1 MDDRSREELAAV
13 LSGPG
18 CTVAQK
24 IAVFVRYYN
33 GETGAVSPAWQV
45 SKEAWQRYEF
55 LGDRILNLAAAELL
69 FSGNPACDEG
79 TMTRKMGVVANES
92 LAAIAGHKG
101 VDTALLIPA
110 AIGQQQ
116 AYGDAIRGG
125 AIEACIGAISDCA
138 GFFAARA
145 VARDFLAGEIEAY
158 DPSANYIGRLQEH
171 FQQSGQP
178 VPVYAERSRTGP
190 DHQPVFTYSVSDAEG
205 RILGTGTGSSTAEAR
220 QNAAKEALGALHPA

>member
-1 MDDRSREELAAV
+1 MDDRSREELAEV

-18 CTVAQK
+18 YTVAQK
-24 IAVFVRYYN
+24 IATFVRYYN
-33 GETGAVSPAWQV
+33 GKTGAVSPSWQV

-55 LGDRILNLAAAELL
+55 LGDRILNLAAAGLL
-69 FSGNPACDEG
+69 FSDTPSSDEG

-92 LAAIAGHKG
+92 LAAIAGRKC

-110 AIGQQQ
+110 AIGQQH

-138 GFFAARA
+138 GFSAALS

-171 FQQSGQP
+171 FQQTGQP
-178 VPVYAERSRTGP
+178 VPVYAECSRTGP
-190 DHQPVFTYSVSDAEG
+190 DHQPDFTYSVSDAEG

-220 QNAAKEALGALHPA
+220 QNAAKEALGALHLS

>member
-1 MDDRSREELAAV
+1 MDDRSRKELAAV

-24 IAVFVRYYN
+24 IAAFVRYSN
-33 GETGAVSPAWQV
+33 GKTGSDAPAWQV

-69 FSGNPACDEG
+69 FSGNPSFDEG

-101 VDTALLIPA
+101 VDTALLVPA

-138 GFFAARA
+138 GFLAARA

-171 FQQSGQP
+171 FQQSGRP
-178 VPVYAERSRTGP
+178 VPVYTERSRTGP
-190 DHQPVFTYSVSDAEG
+190 DHHPVFTYSVSDAEG

-220 QNAAKEALGALHPA
+220 QNAAKEALGSLHLA

>member
-1 MDDRSREELAAV
+1 MDNRSREELAAV

-24 IAVFVRYYN
+24 IAAFVRYYN
-33 GETGAVSPAWQV
+33 EKAGSDDPAWQV

-55 LGDRILNLAAAELL
+55 LGDRILNLAAAGLL

-79 TMTRKMGVVANES
+79 TMTQKMGVVANES

-101 VDTALLIPA
+101 VDTSLLVPA

-125 AIEACIGAISDCA
+125 AIEACIGAISACA
-138 GFFAARA
+138 GLFTAVS

-171 FQQSGQP
+171 FQQSGRP

-190 DHQPVFTYSVSDAEG
+190 DHQPVFTYSVSDEKG

-220 QNAAKEALGALHPA
+220 QNAAKEALGLLHPA